1 MSLEAVDIQEVMHKV
16 TEGKLVRVQ
25 AKQESNVESAIRMIE
40 TMDYGDVSLW
50 SDDNLFKI
58 EKALL
63 LPENRE
69 FRKRWNE
76 AIEINTKVRMHKL
89 RCKALDL
96 LETYTN
102 EYKATDIAYCK
113 TVLSDVL
120 AEGTAA
126 ARAKYLTP
134 KQDEGEM
141 TMEDQDEMENLRDQL

>member
-1 MSLEAVDIQEVMHKV
+1 MSLEVADIHEVMHKV
-16 TEGKLVRVQ
+16 TEGQLVRIDQ
-25 AKQESNVESAIRMIE
+25 AKSKLQEAVRCLEEN
-40 TMDYGDVSLW
+40 DFGDLILW
-50 SDDNLFKI
+50 SEENLFQV

-69 FRKRWNE
+69 YRKRWNE
-76 AIEINTKVRMHKL
+76 AIEINTRIRMNKL
-89 RCKALDL
+89 RCKALEL
-96 LETYTN
+96 LETYNN

-134 KQDEGEM
+134 KTEDGEM
-141 TMEDQDEMENLRDQL
+141 SNEDQEEMDNLRDQI

>member
-1 MSLEAVDIQEVMHKV
+1 MSLEVVDIQEVMHKV

-25 AKQESNVESAIRMIE
+25 TKESDIESAVRMIE
-40 TMDYGDVSLW
+40 TMDYGDLSLW
-50 SDDNLFKI
+50 IEEKLFKV

-69 FRKRWNE
+69 LRKRWNE
-76 AIEINTKVRMHKL
+76 AIEINTKIRMYKL

-96 LETYTN
+96 LESYNN

-134 KQDEGEM
+134 KTEEGEM
-141 TMEDQDEMENLRDQL
+141 SMEDQDEMENLRDQI